1 MAQAKKPAA
10 KKTAAKAAPAPAVV
24 EETVAAPVAAPAPVK
39 ETWEYKDRLYEI
51 TSGRKPLAF
60 TVPTVHSARTPL
72 LYFDKDKGYQRELRY
87 ATNQPSPF
95 VDEQEGTATLGRIVF
110 RDGILRVPKENVALQ
125 KLLSLYHPYTLQ
137 GRIIEYKPE
146 QIAENETDWIEL
158 ELEAMTIAKSMDI
171 DEAEAILRA
180 QFGSKQVSEAS
191 SKELKRDLLIFA
203 RRQPVLFL
211 DLANDDNVMLRNIG
225 IRATEMGILVLSD
238 DQRTFTFGSN
248 GRKLLT
254 VPFNEHPYSA
264 LAAYFKTDEGMEV
277 LRAVEKQL

>member
-10 KKTAAKAAPAPAVV
+10 KKPAANPAPATAVVEQIVEAPAPA
-24 EETVAAPVAAPAPVK
+24 APVD
-39 ETWEYKDRLYEI
+39 TWAFKDRLYEI

-60 TVPTVHSARTPL
+60 TLPTVHSARTPL
-72 LYFDKDKGYQRELRY
+72 LYFDETLGYNRELRY
-87 ATNQPSPF
+87 ATNQRTPF
-95 VDEQEGTATLGRIVF
+95 VDEQQGTATLGRIVF
-110 RDGILRVPKENVALQ
+110 RDGILCVPKEDIVLQ

-137 GRIIEYKPE
+137 GRIMEYKPE

-158 ELEAMTIAKSMDI
+158 ELEAMTVAKGMDI

-180 QFGSKQVSEAS
+180 QYGSQQVSNAS
-191 SKELKRDLLIFA
+191 SKELKRDLLILA
-203 RRQPVLFL
+203 RNQPSLFL

-225 IRATEMGILVLSD
+225 IKATETGILALSQ
-238 DQRTFTFGSN
+238 DQRTFTYASN

>member
-10 KKTAAKAAPAPAVV
+10 KKPAATPAPAPAAVEQVV
-24 EETVAAPVAAPAPVK
+24 EAPAPAAPVH
-39 ETWEYKDRLYEI
+39 TWVFKDRLYEL

-60 TVPTVHSARTPL
+60 TLPTVHSARTPL
-72 LYFDKDKGYQRELRY
+72 LYFDETLGYNRELRY
-87 ATNQPSPF
+87 ATNQRTPF
-95 VDEQEGTATLGRIVF
+95 VDEQQGTATLGRIVF
-110 RDGILRVPKENVALQ
+110 RDGILRVPKENIVLQ

-137 GRIIEYKPE
+137 GRIMEYKPE
-146 QIAENETDWIEL
+146 QIAEDETGWIEL
-158 ELEAMTIAKSMDI
+158 ELEAMTVAKAMDI

-180 QFGSKQVSEAS
+180 QYGSQQVSNAS
-191 SKELKRDLLIFA
+191 SKELKRDLLILA
-203 RRQPVLFL
+203 RNQPSLFL
-211 DLANDDNVMLRNIG
+211 ELANDDNVMLRNIG
-225 IRATEMGILVLSD
+225 IKATETGILALSQ
-238 DQRTFTFGSN
+238 DQRTFTYASN

>member
-10 KKTAAKAAPAPAVV
+10 KKPAANPAPAAAVVEQVIEAPAPA
-24 EETVAAPVAAPAPVK
+24 APVD
-39 ETWEYKDRLYEI
+39 TWVFKDRLYEL
-51 TSGRKPLAF
+51 TSGRQPLAF
-60 TVPTVHSARTPL
+60 TLPTVHSARTPL
-72 LYFDKDKGYQRELRY
+72 LYFDEQVGYNRELRY
-87 ATNQPSPF
+87 ATNQRTPF

-110 RDGILRVPKENVALQ
+110 RDGILRVPKENVVLQ

-137 GRIIEYKPE
+137 GRIMEYKPE
-146 QIAENETDWIEL
+146 QIAESETDWIEL
-158 ELEAMTIAKSMDI
+158 ELEAMTTAKAMDI

-180 QFGSKQVSEAS
+180 QYGSQQVSNAS
-191 SKELKRDLLIFA
+191 SKELKRDLLILA
-203 RRQPVLFL
+203 RNSPSLFL

-225 IRATEMGILVLSD
+225 IKATETGILALSQ
-238 DQRTFTFGSN
+238 DQRSFTYASN

>member
-10 KKTAAKAAPAPAVV
+10 KKPAATPAPAPAAVEQVV
-24 EETVAAPVAAPAPVK
+24 EAPAPAAPVD
-39 ETWEYKDRLYEI
+39 TWVFKDRLYEL

-60 TVPTVHSARTPL
+60 TLPTVHSARTPL
-72 LYFDKDKGYQRELRY
+72 LYFDETLGYNRELRY
-87 ATNQPSPF
+87 ATNQRTPF
-95 VDEQEGTATLGRIVF
+95 VDEQQGTATLGRIVF
-110 RDGILRVPKENVALQ
+110 RDGILRVPKENIVLQ

-137 GRIIEYKPE
+137 GRIMEYKPE
-146 QIAENETDWIEL
+146 QIAEDETGWIEL
-158 ELEAMTIAKSMDI
+158 ELEAMTVAKAMDI

-180 QFGSKQVSEAS
+180 QYGSQEVSNAS
-191 SKELKRDLLIFA
+191 SKELKRDLLILA
-203 RRQPVLFL
+203 RNQPSLFL
-211 DLANDDNVMLRNIG
+211 ELANDDNVMLRNIG
-225 IRATEMGILVLSD
+225 IKATETGILALSQ
-238 DQRTFTFGSN
+238 DQRTFTYASN

>member
-10 KKTAAKAAPAPAVV
+10 KKPAANPAPAAAVVEQVIEAPAPA
-24 EETVAAPVAAPAPVK
+24 APVD
-39 ETWEYKDRLYEI
+39 TWVFKDRLYEL
-51 TSGRKPLAF
+51 TSGRQPLAF
-60 TVPTVHSARTPL
+60 TLPTVHSARTPL
-72 LYFDKDKGYQRELRY
+72 LYFDEKVGYNRELRY
-87 ATNQPSPF
+87 ATNQRTPF

-110 RDGILRVPKENVALQ
+110 RDGILRVPKENIVLQ

-137 GRIIEYKPE
+137 GRIMEYKPE
-146 QIAENETDWIEL
+146 QIAESETDWIEL
-158 ELEAMTIAKSMDI
+158 ELEAMTTAKAMDI

-180 QFGSKQVSEAS
+180 QYGSQQVSNAS
-191 SKELKRDLLIFA
+191 SKELKRDLLILA
-203 RRQPVLFL
+203 RNSPGLFL

-225 IRATEMGILVLSD
+225 IKATETGILALSQ
-238 DQRTFTFGSN
+238 DQRSFTYASN

>member
-10 KKTAAKAAPAPAVV
+10 KKPAANPAPAAAVV
-24 EETVAAPVAAPAPVK
+24 EQVIEAPAPVAPVN
-39 ETWEYKDRLYEI
+39 TWIIKDRLYEL

-60 TVPTVHSARTPL
+60 TLPTVHSARTPL
-72 LYFDKDKGYQRELRY
+72 LYFDKELGYNRELRY
-87 ATNQPSPF
+87 ATNQRTPF

-110 RDGILRVPKENVALQ
+110 RDGILRVPKENVILQ

-137 GRIIEYKPE
+137 GRIMEYKPE
-146 QIAENETDWIEL
+146 QIAESETDWIEL
-158 ELEAMTIAKSMDI
+158 ELEAMTTAKAMDI

-180 QFGSKQVSEAS
+180 QYGSQQVSNAS
-191 SKELKRDLLIFA
+191 SKELKRDLLILA
-203 RRQPVLFL
+203 RNSPGLFL

-225 IRATEMGILVLSD
+225 IKATETGILALSQ
-238 DQRTFTFGSN
+238 DQRSFTYASN

>member
-10 KKTAAKAAPAPAVV
+10 KPAAKKTAPAPAVV
-24 EETVAAPVAAPAPVK
+24 EETVAAPVAAPAPVD
-39 ETWEYKDRLYEI
+39 TWIIKDRLYEI

-60 TVPTVHSARTPL
+60 TLPTVHSARTPL
-72 LYFDKDKGYQRELRY
+72 LYFDEELGYNRELRY
-87 ATNQPSPF
+87 ATNQRTPF
-95 VDEQEGTATLGRIVF
+95 VDEQQGTATLGRIVF
-110 RDGILRVPKENVALQ
+110 RDGILRVPKENIVLQ

-137 GRIIEYKPE
+137 GRIMEYKPE
-146 QIAENETDWIEL
+146 QIAANETDWIEL
-158 ELEAMTIAKSMDI
+158 ELEAMTVAKSMDI

-180 QFGSKQVSEAS
+180 QYGSQQVSNAS
-191 SKELKRDLLIFA
+191 SKELKRDLLILA
-203 RRQPVLFL
+203 RNNPSLFL

-225 IRATEMGILVLSD
+225 IKATETGILNLSQ
-238 DQRTFTFGSN
+238 DQRTFTYASN

>member
-10 KKTAAKAAPAPAVV
+10 KKPAANPAPAAAVVEQVIEAPAPA
-24 EETVAAPVAAPAPVK
+24 APVD
-39 ETWEYKDRLYEI
+39 TWVFKDRLYEL
-51 TSGRKPLAF
+51 TSGRQPLAF
-60 TVPTVHSARTPL
+60 TLPTVHSARTPL
-72 LYFDKDKGYQRELRY
+72 LYFDEKVGYNRELRY
-87 ATNQPSPF
+87 ATNQRTPF

-110 RDGILRVPKENVALQ
+110 RDGILRVPKENVVLQ

-137 GRIIEYKPE
+137 GRIMEYKPE
-146 QIAENETDWIEL
+146 QIAESETDWIEL
-158 ELEAMTIAKSMDI
+158 ELEAMTTAKAMDI

-180 QFGSKQVSEAS
+180 QYGSQQVSNAS
-191 SKELKRDLLIFA
+191 SKELKRDLLILA
-203 RRQPVLFL
+203 RNSPGLFL

-225 IRATEMGILVLSD
+225 IKATETGILALSQ
-238 DQRTFTFGSN
+238 DQRSFTYASN

>member
-10 KKTAAKAAPAPAVV
+10 KKPAANPAPAAAVVEQVIEAPAPA
-24 EETVAAPVAAPAPVK
+24 APVD
-39 ETWEYKDRLYEI
+39 TWVFKDRLYEL
-51 TSGRKPLAF
+51 TSGRQPLAF
-60 TVPTVHSARTPL
+60 TLPTVHSARTPL
-72 LYFDKDKGYQRELRY
+72 LYFDEEVGYNRELRY
-87 ATNQPSPF
+87 ATNQRTPF

-110 RDGILRVPKENVALQ
+110 RDGILRVPKENIVLQ

-137 GRIIEYKPE
+137 GRIMEYKPE
-146 QIAENETDWIEL
+146 QIAESETDWIEL
-158 ELEAMTIAKSMDI
+158 ELEAMTTAKAMDI

-180 QFGSKQVSEAS
+180 QYGSQQVSNAS
-191 SKELKRDLLIFA
+191 SKELKRDLLILA
-203 RRQPVLFL
+203 RNSPGLFL

-225 IRATEMGILVLSD
+225 IKATETGILALSQ
-238 DQRTFTFGSN
+238 DQRSFTYASN

>member
-10 KKTAAKAAPAPAVV
+10 KKPAATPAPAPAAVEQVV
-24 EETVAAPVAAPAPVK
+24 EAPAPAAPVD
-39 ETWEYKDRLYEI
+39 TWVFKDRLYEL

-60 TVPTVHSARTPL
+60 TLPTVHSARTPL
-72 LYFDKDKGYQRELRY
+72 LYFDETLGYNRELRY
-87 ATNQPSPF
+87 ATNQRTPF
-95 VDEQEGTATLGRIVF
+95 VDEQQGTATLGRIVF
-110 RDGILRVPKENVALQ
+110 RDGILRVPKENIVLQ

-137 GRIIEYKPE
+137 GRIMEYKPE
-146 QIAENETDWIEL
+146 QIAEDETGWIEL
-158 ELEAMTIAKSMDI
+158 ELEAMTVAKAMDI

-180 QFGSKQVSEAS
+180 QYGSQQVSNAS
-191 SKELKRDLLIFA
+191 SKELKRDLLILA
-203 RRQPVLFL
+203 RNQPSLFL

-225 IRATEMGILVLSD
+225 IKATETGILALSQ
-238 DQRTFTFGSN
+238 DQRTFTYASN

>member
-10 KKTAAKAAPAPAVV
+10 KKPAANPAPAAAVVEQVIEAPAPA
-24 EETVAAPVAAPAPVK
+24 APVD
-39 ETWEYKDRLYEI
+39 TWVFKDRLYEL
-51 TSGRKPLAF
+51 TSGRQPLAF
-60 TVPTVHSARTPL
+60 TLPTVHSARTPL
-72 LYFDKDKGYQRELRY
+72 LYFDEQVGYNRELRY
-87 ATNQPSPF
+87 ATNQRTPF

-110 RDGILRVPKENVALQ
+110 RDGILRVPKENIVLQ

-137 GRIIEYKPE
+137 GRIMEYKPE
-146 QIAENETDWIEL
+146 QIAESETDWIEL
-158 ELEAMTIAKSMDI
+158 ELEAMTTAKAMDI

-180 QFGSKQVSEAS
+180 QYGSQQVSNAS
-191 SKELKRDLLIFA
+191 SKELKRDLLILA
-203 RRQPVLFL
+203 RNSPGLFL

-225 IRATEMGILVLSD
+225 IKATETGILALSQ
-238 DQRTFTFGSN
+238 DQRSFTYASN

>member
-10 KKTAAKAAPAPAVV
+10 KPAVKKTAPAPAVV
-24 EETVAAPVAAPAPVK
+24 EETVAAPVAAPAPVD
-39 ETWEYKDRLYEI
+39 TWVIKDRLYEI

-60 TVPTVHSARTPL
+60 TLPTVHSARTPL
-72 LYFDKDKGYQRELRY
+72 LYFDEELGYNRELRY
-87 ATNQPSPF
+87 ATNQRTPF
-95 VDEQEGTATLGRIVF
+95 VDEQQGTATLGRIVF
-110 RDGILRVPKENVALQ
+110 RDGILRVPKENIVLQ

-137 GRIIEYKPE
+137 GRIMEYKPE
-146 QIAENETDWIEL
+146 QIAANETDWIEL
-158 ELEAMTIAKSMDI
+158 ELEAMTVAKSMDI

-180 QFGSKQVSEAS
+180 QYGSQQVSNAS
-191 SKELKRDLLIFA
+191 SKELKRDLLILA
-203 RRQPVLFL
+203 RNNPSLFL

-225 IRATEMGILVLSD
+225 IKATEMGILNLSQ
-238 DQRTFTFGSN
+238 DQRTFTYASN

>member
-10 KKTAAKAAPAPAVV
+10 KKPAATPAPAPAAVEQVV
-24 EETVAAPVAAPAPVK
+24 EAPAPAAPVD
-39 ETWEYKDRLYEI
+39 TWVFKDRLYEL

-60 TVPTVHSARTPL
+60 TLPTVHSARTPL
-72 LYFDKDKGYQRELRY
+72 LYFDETLGYNRELRY
-87 ATNQPSPF
+87 ATNQRTPF
-95 VDEQEGTATLGRIVF
+95 VDEQQGTATLGRIVF
-110 RDGILRVPKENVALQ
+110 RDGILRVPKENIVLQ

-137 GRIIEYKPE
+137 GRIMEYKPE
-146 QIAENETDWIEL
+146 QIAEDETGWIEL
-158 ELEAMTIAKSMDI
+158 ELEAMTVAKAMDI

-180 QFGSKQVSEAS
+180 QYGSQQVSNAS
-191 SKELKRDLLIFA
+191 SKELKRDLLILA
-203 RRQPVLFL
+203 RNQPSLFL
-211 DLANDDNVMLRNIG
+211 ELANDDNGMLRNIG
-225 IRATEMGILVLSD
+225 IKATETGILALSQ
-238 DQRTFTFGSN
+238 DQRTFTYASN

>member
-10 KKTAAKAAPAPAVV
+10 KPAVKKTAPAAAVV
-24 EETVAAPVAAPAPVK
+24 EETVAAPPAPPAPVD
-39 ETWEYKDRLYEI
+39 TWVIKDRLYEI

-60 TVPTVHSARTPL
+60 TLPTVHSARTPL
-72 LYFDKDKGYQRELRY
+72 LYFDEELGYNRELRY
-87 ATNQPSPF
+87 ATNQRTPF
-95 VDEQEGTATLGRIVF
+95 VDEQQGTATLGRIVF
-110 RDGILRVPKENVALQ
+110 RDGILRVPKENIVLQ

-137 GRIIEYKPE
+137 GRIMEYKPE
-146 QIAENETDWIEL
+146 QIAANETDWIEL
-158 ELEAMTIAKSMDI
+158 ELEAMTVAKSMDI

-180 QFGSKQVSEAS
+180 QYGSQQVSNAS
-191 SKELKRDLLIFA
+191 SKELKRDLLILA
-203 RRQPVLFL
+203 RNSPSLFL

-225 IRATEMGILVLSD
+225 IKATETGILSLSQ
-238 DQRTFTFGSN
+238 DQRTFTYASN

>member
-10 KKTAAKAAPAPAVV
+10 KKPAATPAPAPAAVEQVV
-24 EETVAAPVAAPAPVK
+24 EAPAPTAPVD
-39 ETWEYKDRLYEI
+39 TWVFKDRLYEL

-60 TVPTVHSARTPL
+60 TLPTVHSARTPL
-72 LYFDKDKGYQRELRY
+72 LYFDETVGYNRELRY
-87 ATNQPSPF
+87 ATNQRTPF
-95 VDEQEGTATLGRIVF
+95 VDEQQGTATLGRIVF
-110 RDGILRVPKENVALQ
+110 RDGILRVPKENIVLQ

-137 GRIIEYKPE
+137 GRIMEYKPE
-146 QIAENETDWIEL
+146 QIAEDETGWIEL
-158 ELEAMTIAKSMDI
+158 ELEAMTVAKAMDI

-180 QFGSKQVSEAS
+180 QYGSQQVSNAS
-191 SKELKRDLLIFA
+191 SKELKRDLLILA
-203 RRQPVLFL
+203 RNQPSLFL

-225 IRATEMGILVLSD
+225 IKATETGILALSQ
-238 DQRTFTFGSN
+238 DQRTFTYASN

>member
-10 KKTAAKAAPAPAVV
+10 KPAAKKTAPAPAVV
-24 EETVAAPVAAPAPVK
+24 EETVAAPVAAPAPVD
-39 ETWEYKDRLYEI
+39 TWVIKDRLYEI

-60 TVPTVHSARTPL
+60 TLPTVHSARTPL
-72 LYFDKDKGYQRELRY
+72 LYFDEELGYNRELRY
-87 ATNQPSPF
+87 ATNQRTPF
-95 VDEQEGTATLGRIVF
+95 VDEQQGTATLGRIVF
-110 RDGILRVPKENVALQ
+110 RDGILRVPKENVVLQ

-137 GRIIEYKPE
+137 GRIMEYKPE
-146 QIAENETDWIEL
+146 QIAANETDWIEL
-158 ELEAMTIAKSMDI
+158 ELEAMTVAKSMDI

-180 QFGSKQVSEAS
+180 QYGSQQVSNAS
-191 SKELKRDLLIFA
+191 SKELKRDLLILA
-203 RRQPVLFL
+203 RNQPSLFL

-225 IRATEMGILVLSD
+225 IKATETGILNLSQ
-238 DQRTFTFGSN
+238 DQRTFTYASN

>member
-10 KKTAAKAAPAPAVV
+10 KKPAATPAPAPAAVEQVV
-24 EETVAAPVAAPAPVK
+24 EAPAPAAPVD
-39 ETWEYKDRLYEI
+39 TWVFKDRLYEL

-60 TVPTVHSARTPL
+60 TLPTVHSARTPL
-72 LYFDKDKGYQRELRY
+72 LYFDETVGYNRELRY
-87 ATNQPSPF
+87 ATNQRTPF
-95 VDEQEGTATLGRIVF
+95 VDEQQGTATLGRIVF
-110 RDGILRVPKENVALQ
+110 RDGILRVPKENIVLQ

-137 GRIIEYKPE
+137 GRIMEYKPE
-146 QIAENETDWIEL
+146 QIAEDETGWIEL
-158 ELEAMTIAKSMDI
+158 ELEAMTVAKAMDI

-180 QFGSKQVSEAS
+180 QYGSQQVSNAS
-191 SKELKRDLLIFA
+191 SKELKRDLLILA
-203 RRQPVLFL
+203 RNQPSLFL

-225 IRATEMGILVLSD
+225 IKATETGILALSQ
-238 DQRTFTFGSN
+238 DQRTFTYASN

>member
-10 KKTAAKAAPAPAVV
+10 KKPAANPAPAAAVVEQVIEAPAPA
-24 EETVAAPVAAPAPVK
+24 APVD
-39 ETWEYKDRLYEI
+39 TWVFKDRLYEL
-51 TSGRKPLAF
+51 TSGRQPLAF
-60 TVPTVHSARTPL
+60 TLPTVHSARTPL
-72 LYFDKDKGYQRELRY
+72 LYFDEQVGYNRELRY
-87 ATNQPSPF
+87 ATNQRTPF

-110 RDGILRVPKENVALQ
+110 RDGILRVPKENVVLQ

-137 GRIIEYKPE
+137 GRIMEYKPE
-146 QIAENETDWIEL
+146 QIAESETDWIEL
-158 ELEAMTIAKSMDI
+158 ELEAMTAAKAMDI

-180 QFGSKQVSEAS
+180 QYGSQQVSNAS
-191 SKELKRDLLIFA
+191 SKELKRDLLILA
-203 RRQPVLFL
+203 RNSPGLFL

-225 IRATEMGILVLSD
+225 IKATETGILALSQ
-238 DQRTFTFGSN
+238 DQRSFTYASN

>member
-10 KKTAAKAAPAPAVV
+10 TPAAKKTAPAPAVV
-24 EETVAAPVAAPAPVK
+24 EETVAAPVAAPAPVD
-39 ETWEYKDRLYEI
+39 TWVIKDRLYEI

-60 TVPTVHSARTPL
+60 TLPTVHSARTPL
-72 LYFDKDKGYQRELRY
+72 LYFDEELGYNRELRY
-87 ATNQPSPF
+87 ATNQRTPF
-95 VDEQEGTATLGRIVF
+95 VDEQQGTATLGRIVF
-110 RDGILRVPKENVALQ
+110 RDGILRVPKENIVLQ

-137 GRIIEYKPE
+137 GRIMEYKPE

-158 ELEAMTIAKSMDI
+158 ELEAMTVAKAMDI

-180 QFGSKQVSEAS
+180 QYGSQQVSNAS
-191 SKELKRDLLIFA
+191 SKELKRDLLILA
-203 RRQPVLFL
+203 RNNPSLFL

-225 IRATEMGILVLSD
+225 IKATETGILNLSQ
-238 DQRTFTFGSN
+238 DQRTFTYASN

>member
-10 KKTAAKAAPAPAVV
+10 KKPAANPAPAAAVVEQVIEAPAPA
-24 EETVAAPVAAPAPVK
+24 APVD
-39 ETWEYKDRLYEI
+39 TWVFKDRLYEL
-51 TSGRKPLAF
+51 TSGRQPLAF
-60 TVPTVHSARTPL
+60 TLPTVHSARTPL
-72 LYFDKDKGYQRELRY
+72 LYFDEQVGYNRELRY
-87 ATNQPSPF
+87 ATNQRTPF

-110 RDGILRVPKENVALQ
+110 RDGILRVPKENIVLQ

-137 GRIIEYKPE
+137 GRIMEYKPE
-146 QIAENETDWIEL
+146 QIAESETDWIEL
-158 ELEAMTIAKSMDI
+158 ELEAMTAAKAMDI

-180 QFGSKQVSEAS
+180 QYGSQQVSNAS
-191 SKELKRDLLIFA
+191 SKELKRDLLILA
-203 RRQPVLFL
+203 RNSPGLFL

-225 IRATEMGILVLSD
+225 IKATETGILALSQ
-238 DQRTFTFGSN
+238 DQRSFTYASN

>member
-10 KKTAAKAAPAPAVV
+10 TPAAKKTAPAPAVV
-24 EETVAAPVAAPAPVK
+24 EETVAAPVASPAPVD
-39 ETWEYKDRLYEI
+39 TWVIKDRLYEI

-60 TVPTVHSARTPL
+60 TLPTVHSARTPL
-72 LYFDKDKGYQRELRY
+72 LYFDEELGYNRELRY
-87 ATNQPSPF
+87 ATNQRTPF
-95 VDEQEGTATLGRIVF
+95 VDEQQGTATLGRIVF
-110 RDGILRVPKENVALQ
+110 RDGILRVPKENVVLQ

-137 GRIIEYKPE
+137 GRIMEYKPE

-158 ELEAMTIAKSMDI
+158 ELEAMTVAKAMDI

-180 QFGSKQVSEAS
+180 QYGSQQVSNAS
-191 SKELKRDLLIFA
+191 SKELKRDLLILA
-203 RRQPVLFL
+203 RNQPSLFL

-225 IRATEMGILVLSD
+225 IKATETGILNLSQ
-238 DQRTFTFGSN
+238 DQRTFTYASN

>member
-10 KKTAAKAAPAPAVV
+10 KMPAATPAPATAVVEQVVEAPAPA
-24 EETVAAPVAAPAPVK
+24 APVD
-39 ETWEYKDRLYEI
+39 TWVFKDRLYEL

-60 TVPTVHSARTPL
+60 TLPTVHSARSPL
-72 LYFDKDKGYQRELRY
+72 LYFDEELQYNRELRY
-87 ATNQPSPF
+87 ATNQRTPF
-95 VDEQEGTATLGRIVF
+95 VDEQQGTATLGRIVF
-110 RDGILRVPKENVALQ
+110 RDGILRVPKENIVLQ

-137 GRIIEYKPE
+137 GRIMEYKPE

-158 ELEAMTIAKSMDI
+158 ELEAMTVAKSMDI

-180 QFGSKQVSEAS
+180 QYGSQQVSNAS
-191 SKELKRDLLIFA
+191 SKELKRDLLILA
-203 RRQPVLFL
+203 RNQPSLFL

-225 IRATEMGILVLSD
+225 IKATETGILNLSQ
-238 DQRTFTFGSN
+238 DQRTFTYASN

>member
-10 KKTAAKAAPAPAVV
+10 KKPAANPAPATAVVEQIVEAPAPA
-24 EETVAAPVAAPAPVK
+24 APVD
-39 ETWEYKDRLYEI
+39 TWVFKDRLYEI

-60 TVPTVHSARTPL
+60 TLPTVHSARTPL
-72 LYFDKDKGYQRELRY
+72 LYFDETVGYNRELRY
-87 ATNQPSPF
+87 ATNQRTPF

-110 RDGILRVPKENVALQ
+110 RDGILRVPKENVVLQ

-137 GRIIEYKPE
+137 GRIMEYKPE
-146 QIAENETDWIEL
+146 QIAESETDWIEL
-158 ELEAMTIAKSMDI
+158 ELEAMTVAKAMDI

-180 QFGSKQVSEAS
+180 QYGSAQVSNAS
-191 SKELKRDLLIFA
+191 SKELKRDLLILA
-203 RRQPVLFL
+203 RNQPGLFL

-225 IRATEMGILVLSD
+225 IKATETGILTLSQ
-238 DQRTFTFGSN
+238 DQRTFTYASN

>member
-10 KKTAAKAAPAPAVV
+10 TPAAKKTAPAPAVV
-24 EETVAAPVAAPAPVK
+24 EETVAAPVASPAPVD
-39 ETWEYKDRLYEI
+39 TWVIKDRLYEI

-60 TVPTVHSARTPL
+60 TLPTVHSARTPL
-72 LYFDKDKGYQRELRY
+72 LYFDEELGYNRELRY
-87 ATNQPSPF
+87 ATNQRTPF
-95 VDEQEGTATLGRIVF
+95 VDEQQGTATLGRIVF
-110 RDGILRVPKENVALQ
+110 RDGILRVPKENIVLQ
-125 KLLSLYHPYTLQ
+125 KILSLYHPYTLQ
-137 GRIIEYKPE
+137 GRIMEYKPE

-158 ELEAMTIAKSMDI
+158 ELEAMTVAKAMDI

-180 QFGSKQVSEAS
+180 QYGSQQVSNAS
-191 SKELKRDLLIFA
+191 SKELKRDLLILA
-203 RRQPVLFL
+203 RNNPSLFL

-225 IRATEMGILVLSD
+225 IKATETGILSLSQ
-238 DQRTFTFGSN
+238 DQRTFTYASN

>member
-10 KKTAAKAAPAPAVV
+10 KKPAATPAPAPAAVEQVV
-24 EETVAAPVAAPAPVK
+24 EAPAPTAPVD
-39 ETWEYKDRLYEI
+39 TWVFKDRLYEL

-60 TVPTVHSARTPL
+60 TLPTVHSARTPL
-72 LYFDKDKGYQRELRY
+72 LYFDETLGYNRELRY
-87 ATNQPSPF
+87 ATNQRSPF
-95 VDEQEGTATLGRIVF
+95 VDEQQGTATLGRIVF
-110 RDGILRVPKENVALQ
+110 RDGILRVPKENIVLQ

-137 GRIIEYKPE
+137 GRIMEYKPE
-146 QIAENETDWIEL
+146 QIAEDETGWIEL
-158 ELEAMTIAKSMDI
+158 ELEAMTVAKAMDI

-180 QFGSKQVSEAS
+180 QYGSQQVSNAS
-191 SKELKRDLLIFA
+191 SKELKRDLLILA
-203 RRQPVLFL
+203 RNQPSLFL

-225 IRATEMGILVLSD
+225 IKATETGILALSQ
-238 DQRTFTFGSN
+238 DQRTFTYASN